1 MGSNENVKEISDL
14 YTDVSHPAGFSGLTK
29 LRQHLGNHITNG
41 DILKYLRSQD
51 SYTLHKP
58 TIKTFKRDYVFVT
71 KIDEIWQ
78 TDLIDMQQYKNVNG
92 GMRYILVV
100 IDVLS
105 KFVWGRVLKDKKAE
119 TVKQALANIITVS
132 GRKPELIQSDKGL
145 EFKNK
150 TLSTYLDSVD
160 VKLYSTENDDI
171 KACIAERV
179 IRTLK
184 EKIFKYFTHS
194 NSCRYLEVLQ
204 EIIHSYNETS
214 HRSIGT
220 KPASVNEDNFLNVW
234 RRLYSDKLGIKKSQP
249 LLCVGDYVRISKT
262 KRMFEKGYT
271 GNWTKEVFQIK
282 SVLHRNPPMYELT
295 DLSLENIKGR
305 FYEKE
310 LQQVLLPE
318 YYTVEKI
325 LRKRG
330 IGSSKEL
337 YVKWK
342 GYPAKFNSWISEA
355 DIQQ

>member
-1 MGSNENVKEISDL
+1 MGNNENVKDISAV
-14 YTDVSHPAGFSGLTK
+14 YNNISHPASFSGLSK
-29 LRQHLGNHITNG
+29 LRKHLGNHITNG
-41 DILKYLRSQD
+41 DIIKYLREQE

-58 TIKTFKRDYVFVT
+58 TTKKIKRDYVFVT
-71 KIDEIWQ
+71 KIDETWQ
-78 TDLIDMQQYKNVNG
+78 MDLIDMQQYKSVNG
-92 GMRYILVV
+92 GVRYILVV

-105 KFVWGRVLKDKKAE
+105 KYVWARPLQDKKAN
-119 TVKQALANIITVS
+119 TVKIALDSIITES

-150 TLSTYLDSVD
+150 TLSTYLHSAD

-184 EKIFKYFTHS
+184 EKLFKYFTHT
-194 NSCRYLEVLQ
+194 NACRYIDVLQ
-204 EIIHSYNETS
+204 DIIQSYNDAY

-220 KPASVNEDNFLNVW
+220 TPASVNEDNFLNVW
-234 RRLYSDKLGIKKSQP
+234 RRLYSNKLGIKKTLP
-249 LLCVGDYVRISKT
+249 ALCVGAYVRISKT
-262 KRMFEKGYT
+262 KRAFEKGYT
-271 GNWTKEVFQIK
+271 GNWTKEIFQIR

-295 DLSLENIKGR
+295 DLSLENITGR

-318 YYTVEKI
+318 YHIVEKI

-330 IGSSKEL
+330 TGSSKQL

-342 GYPAKFNSWISEA
+342 GYPAKFNSWITET
-355 DIQQ
+355 DLRK